1 MVLICRDLKN
11 EYQIE
16 NLCLSGGVALNCVA
30 NGKLIKEKIFKNL
43 WIQPAAGD
51 AGGSLGASLAYWYN
65 NLGSKRELE
74 DHNIDNMSGSYL
86 GPEHSNLEIEET
98 LNNCS
103 AIYDK
108 YDDEN
113 LIKIT
118 ADLLSKGEPLVGFR
132 AEWNLVLVHSAVDQ
146 LLLIQIKNAKKFKF
160 KSKI

>member
-1 MVLICRDLKN
+1 
-11 EYQIE
+11 
-16 NLCLSGGVALNCVA
+16 
-30 NGKLIKEKIFKNL
+30 
-43 WIQPAAGD
+43 
-51 AGGSLGASLAYWYN
+51 
-65 NLGSKRELE
+65 
-74 DHNIDNMSGSYL
+74 MSGSYL

-118 ADLLSKGEPLVGFR
+118 AAYCQKVRPLVGFR

-146 LLLIQIKNAKKFKF
+146 LLLIQDQIKMQKNLNLKVKFRESFRPFAPSILRDDISDWFDIKSESPYMLLVSNIKKT
-160 KSKI
+160 KIINMTDDEKNFLV